1 MVLNRFHWLLF
12 ITEQQLVYGGADT
25 KKAMQYNAKKKEDD
39 GCFPKTRFKEEGN
52 SGGKKKRHYHIH
64 NREIHKPVRMNSLSG
79 FSQGVF
85 VLTEVE

>member
-39 GCFPKTRFKEEGN
+39 GCFPKTRFEEEGN
-52 SGGKKKRHYHIH
+52 SGC
-64 NREIHKPVRMNSLSG
+64 E
-79 FSQGVF
+79 
-85 VLTEVE
+85 